1 MDDNEGYGEQP
12 RDLEDGGAESEHSR
26 HSAVLHD
33 PLRRVGRV
41 AEVPETRGA
50 QNTPRRARREAPL
63 KFARHQ
69 NQEFVNSGV
78 DSIEDFAENWF
89 FLLDCGIGLS
99 NFLSCHKN
107 DANSDQQQVMHH
119 IMFGNILLLQIM
131 LILRKTG
138 PRMLSVCFVTKAPV
152 DEALPEQLRISW
164 GVFSW
169 ANL

>member
-1 MDDNEGYGEQP
+1 MRAMVNS
-12 RDLEDGGAESEHSR
+12 LEILKMEVPKVSTAQY
-26 HSAVLHD
+26 D
-33 PLRRVGRV
+33 PLRRIGRV
-41 AEVPETRGA
+41 AEAPEARGA
-50 QNTPRRARREAPL
+50 QNTPRRARHEAPL

-99 NFLSCHKN
+99 NYLSCREN